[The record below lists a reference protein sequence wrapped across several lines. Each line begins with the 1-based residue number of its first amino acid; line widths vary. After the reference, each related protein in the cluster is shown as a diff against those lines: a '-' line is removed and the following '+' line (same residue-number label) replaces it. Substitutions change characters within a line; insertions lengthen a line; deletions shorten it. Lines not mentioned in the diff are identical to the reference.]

1 MPTSDKHLARAGISD
16 SKASGLVDRLLALGI
31 DGKGRFE
38 SASAV
43 LAKAQAV
50 HSDPEA
56 VVKAIVRQHLKLAV
70 ASGFVTSIGGFLVMP
85 VALPANIAGFYLLAT
100 RMVAAIAGARGY
112 DIEEPHVRSAV
123 LLTLVGSEAEDVL
136 ASAGL
141 MKPTGKITSMAVA
154 QLPGPALMV
163 VNKAIGFRL
172 LASTGKSVLTRFGRA
187 IPLVGGAVGAGL
199 DGWILNRIADQARR
213 DFVRQAPAIE
223 R

>member
-1 MPTSDKHLARAGISD
+1 MPTSDKHLAPSGISD

-43 LAKAQAV
+43 LAKAQAA

-141 MKPTGKITSMAVA
+141 MKPTGKITSMAVS

-213 DFVRQAPAIE
+213 DFVRQTPAIE